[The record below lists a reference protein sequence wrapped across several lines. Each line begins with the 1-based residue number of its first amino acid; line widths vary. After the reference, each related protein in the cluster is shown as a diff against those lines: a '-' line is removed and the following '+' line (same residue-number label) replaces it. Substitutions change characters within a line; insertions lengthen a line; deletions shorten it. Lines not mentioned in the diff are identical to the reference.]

1 MVKTVENEP
10 IMGPFSDKPPSDIF
24 LSSITFDGGIE
35 QMCDFC
41 GRTFFED
48 DEKAGDWEP
57 GELEGLRQK
66 AITDPDRYRGVARI
80 RRMTFGAQVGVV
92 GCPCNALRKA
102 EDLFWKNRKSIMAYI
117 SARVKDIVEHALED
131 EGLSDQATADLVQE
145 EKASNTVE
153 CKKCQK
159 LVSQISITDDGM
171 CVRCKELDETGL
183 VDCPVCKKKIYAN
196 SMAMTA
202 WGMCEECHKLNT
214 VEYKK
219 FLSCVDEDLLEDDV
233 INCKI
238 CKQPMWRDSNEMTQ
252 WGICQKCHDAEEEG
266 LPF

>member
-1 MVKTVENEP
+1 MVKTVENKP
-10 IMGPFSDKPPSDIF
+10 IRGPFSDKPPSDVF
-24 LSSITFDGGIE
+24 LNSVAFDNGFL
-35 QMCDFC
+35 QKCDFC

-66 AITDPDRYRGVARI
+66 AIADPDRYRGVARV
-80 RRMTFGAQVGVV
+80 RRMTFGAQVAVV
-92 GCPCNALRKA
+92 GCPCNALQKA

-117 SARVKDIVEHALED
+117 SARVKDIVENALEE

-202 WGMCEECHKLNT
+202 WGMCEECHDGET
-214 VEYKK
+214 
-219 FLSCVDEDLLEDDV
+219 
-233 INCKI
+233 
-238 CKQPMWRDSNEMTQ
+238 
-252 WGICQKCHDAEEEG
+252 EEE
-266 LPF
+266 LSF

>member
-24 LSSITFDGGIE
+24 LNSIIFDNGFL

-57 GELEGLRQK
+57 GELEGLRQN

-80 RRMTFGAQVGVV
+80 RRITIGQKVGVV
-92 GCPCNALRKA
+92 GCPCNALHSV
-102 EDLFWKNRKSIMAYI
+102 EDIFWKNRKSIMAYI

-131 EGLSDQATADLVQE
+131 EGLSDQATADLAQE
-145 EKASNTVE
+145 EKASKTIE
-153 CKKCQK
+153 CKKCHRDVSK
-159 LVSQISITDDGM
+159 LGVNEDGICIS
-171 CVRCKELDETGL
+171 C
-183 VDCPVCKKKIYAN
+183 A
-196 SMAMTA
+196 
-202 WGMCEECHKLNT
+202 
-214 VEYKK
+214 
-219 FLSCVDEDLLEDDV
+219 DEDLLEDDV
-233 INCKI
+233 INCEV

-252 WGICQKCHDAEEEG
+252 WGMCQKCHDAEEEG